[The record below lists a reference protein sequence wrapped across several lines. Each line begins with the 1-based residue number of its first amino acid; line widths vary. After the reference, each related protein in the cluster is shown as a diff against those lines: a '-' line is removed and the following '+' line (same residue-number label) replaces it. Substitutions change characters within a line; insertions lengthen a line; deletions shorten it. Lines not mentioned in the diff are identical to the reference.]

1 MMKYISKICPALIV
15 LICFVTMSPSIHAAE
30 EKPLADIIA
39 NPDKAIRC
47 VDLISVDHS
56 HIVEDGF
63 ILFYMRNKKIYL
75 NALPNTC
82 PGLKSAGTFMYRL
95 SIQRLCNVDVIT
107 VLYRMAGGFSP
118 GPSCG
123 LGLFYPIDE
132 KIAKSISTRS
142 NK

>member
-1 MMKYISKICPALIV
+1 MKYISKFYPVWIILV
-15 LICFVTMSPSIHAAE
+15 YFVTMNSSIHATE

-39 NPDKAIRC
+39 NPDNAIRC
-47 VDLISVDHS
+47 VDLKSIDHT

-82 PGLKSAGTFMYRL
+82 PGLKNADTFMYRL
-95 SIQRLCNVDVIT
+95 SIHRLCDVDIIT
-107 VLYRMAGGFSP
+107 VLYRMAGGFYP

-123 LGLFYPIDE
+123 LGLFYPVDK
-132 KIAKSISTRS
+132 KIAKEISTRS
-142 NK
+142 KK

>member
-1 MMKYISKICPALIV
+1 MKYISKIYTALV
-15 LICFVTMSPSIHAAE
+15 FLIYFAAMSSSIHAAD

-47 VDLISVDHS
+47 VDLKSIDHS

-75 NALPNTC
+75 NALPYTC
-82 PGLKSAGTFMYRL
+82 PGLKSADTFMYRL
-95 SIQRLCNVDVIT
+95 SIQQLCNVDVIT

-132 KIAKSISTRS
+132 KIAKDISKRS

>member
-1 MMKYISKICPALIV
+1 MKFISKIYSALIV
-15 LICFVTMSPSIHAAE
+15 LSCLAVISLSLYAAE

-39 NPDKAIRC
+39 NPDKAVLCI
-47 VDLISVDHS
+47 DLKSIDHS

-82 PGLKSAGTFMYRL
+82 PGLKSADTFMYRL
-95 SIQRLCNVDVIT
+95 SIHRLCNVDVIT
-107 VLYRMAGGFSP
+107 VLYRMAGGFYP

-123 LGLFYPIDE
+123 LGLFYPVD
-132 KIAKSISTRS
+132 KQIAKEISTRS
-142 NK
+142 KK